1 MLNAEQTSE
10 PEMKT
15 KKRQGF
21 TLIEMLVVV
30 LIIVLLAGLVFRM
43 VGAIGKG
50 NDIAETRATI
60 EKVSH
65 ALEEFKAIYGKYPPV
80 PFYLGR
86 QPTGYEYPT
95 RHGWGDNAEDTAK
108 NLVGNGRGT
117 LSEWGHSC
125 TVYTFGLASFFMP
138 RYNGT
143 AERGPQAF
151 CGVNASTHQMKG
163 GVPQWTQFNS
173 RVNGKLGDS
182 DRDLNAVRRILPM
195 LGGKLGADN
204 RIADPG
210 CIVTWESPRPHPL
223 VSEGL
228 VTNLNATFR
237 DAWRREL
244 HYVSMPPYETYKLWS
259 DGPDG
264 AEGTSDDIVSGT
276 N

>member
-1 MLNAEQTSE
+1 
-10 PEMKT
+10 MKT

-30 LIIVLLAGLVFRM
+30 LIIMLLAGLVFRM

-50 NDIAETRATI
+50 NDIAATRATI

-80 PFYLGR
+80 PFYLGK
-86 QPTGYEYPT
+86 QQTGYEYPT
-95 RHGWGDNAEDTAK
+95 LHGWGQNAEQKAK
-108 NLVGNGRGT
+108 LLTEGGRGT
-117 LSEWGHSC
+117 VGEWGHSC

-151 CGVNASTHQMKG
+151 CGVNASAHTQKG
-163 GVPQWTQFNS
+163 GIPQWSTWNS

-182 DRDLNAVRRILPM
+182 DRDLNAVRRILPF
-195 LGGKLGADN
+195 LGGKLGPDN
-204 RIADPG
+204 RIADTG
-210 CIVTWESPRPHPL
+210 CIQIWESPRPDPL
-223 VSEGL
+223 DSSGEGL

-244 HYVSMPPYETYKLWS
+244 RYSSMPPYETYKLWS

-264 AEGTSDDIVSGT
+264 VEGTSDDIVSGR

>member
-1 MLNAEQTSE
+1 
-10 PEMKT
+10 MKSSNH
-15 KKRQGF
+15 GF

-65 ALEEFKAIYGKYPPV
+65 ALEEFKAIYGKYPNV
-80 PFYLGR
+80 PFYTTKDGPR
-86 QPTGYEYPT
+86 QQTGYEYPT
-95 RHGWGDNAEDTAK
+95 LHGWGDNAEAK
-108 NLVGNGRGT
+108 AQNITRGGRGT
-117 LSEWGHSC
+117 LSEWGGSC

-151 CGVNASTHQMKG
+151 CGVDSASHSQRG
-163 GVPQWTQFNS
+163 GIPQWTTWNS
-173 RVNGKLGDS
+173 RINGHLGDS
-182 DRDLNAVRRILPM
+182 DRDLDAVRRILPF
-195 LGGKLGADN
+195 LGGKLGPDN
-204 RIADPG
+204 RIADSG
-210 CIVTWESPRPHPL
+210 CIVTWECPRPDPL
-223 VSEGL
+223 DSSGKAL

-244 HYVSMPPYETYKLWS
+244 IYSSPPPFETFKLWS
-259 DGPDG
+259 VGPDG
-264 AEGTSDDIVSGT
+264 ISGTADDIVNGS